1 MKTIQIPVD
10 DNIMREADGLFASLG
25 LDTATA
31 VRIFLNAA
39 IENGGIPFPVV
50 HRPVSD
56 SLRQA
61 LEDTEKRQNL
71 FGPYDTAEEA
81 VASMLED

>member
-1 MKTIQIPVD
+1 MPVWDWIP
-10 DNIMREADGLFASLG
+10 RRLSA
-25 LDTATA
+25 
-31 VRIFLNAA
+31 
-39 IENGGIPFPVV
+39 FPVV